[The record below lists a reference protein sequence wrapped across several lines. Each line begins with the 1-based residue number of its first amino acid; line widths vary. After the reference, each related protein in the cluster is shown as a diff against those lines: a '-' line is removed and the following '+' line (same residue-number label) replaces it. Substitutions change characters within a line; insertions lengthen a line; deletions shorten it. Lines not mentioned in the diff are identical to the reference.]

1 MVPADWLYALVVKDL
16 PGPNDDS
23 SGHSLPRELTAFTRL
38 LAEPLVTVGSSYRSG
53 SHPVLQVKIAAE
65 VSRSPKVGLVGTLMS
80 EGRAA
85 FIARKY
91 RAALVKFL
99 AVEELLRKYG
109 DILIS
114 DADGDIPDEL
124 EFMKIHFYLL
134 SGQAGEAC
142 RTLKNLNYKGTSYLA
157 HRRYAIRYELDPTYW
172 QNLGTALRQI
182 FSTNG
187 CGRIFALLGYV
198 TVMGPQPY
206 VAKSL
211 SLELGFT
218 PHAGDD
224 VFQPFLLRHH
234 CLISDSAPG
243 DGQLLPE
250 YLATEFHVTPLTVH
264 QNVLYV
270 GSARPLTRE
279 ARAEMAMRVGFEVV
293 EVPVIPERIT
303 VRNREIYEIKK
314 TA

>member
-1 MVPADWLYALVVKDL
+1 MGAHRLYALVVKDL
-16 PGPNDDS
+16 TNSANDS
-23 SGHSLPRELTAFTRL
+23 AGHSLPKELTVFTKL
-38 LAEPLVTVGSSYRSG
+38 LTEPVVTVGSSFRSG

-65 VSRSPKVGLVGTLMS
+65 VSRSPKVGLVGKLME
-80 EGRAA
+80 EGRDA
-85 FIARKY
+85 FIGKKY

-109 DILIS
+109 DILVS
-114 DADGDIPDEL
+114 DADGDIHDEL

-142 RTLKNLNYKGTSYLA
+142 RTLKNLNYKGSSYLA
-157 HRRYAIRYELDPTYW
+157 HRRYAARYQLDATYW

-234 CLISDSAPG
+234 CLVAESSTADAK
-243 DGQLLPE
+243 LLPE
-250 YLATEFHVTPLTVH
+250 YLATQYGITPLCVY

-270 GSARPLTRE
+270 GVVPPLSRE
-279 ARAEMAMRVGFEVV
+279 ARQEIEVRTGHEVV
-293 EVPVIPERIT
+293 EVPVIAERIAT
-303 VRNREIYEIKK
+303 RNREIYGIKRS
-314 TA
+314 A

>member
-1 MVPADWLYALVVKDL
+1 VGLVDKHYALVVKDL
-16 PGPNDDS
+16 SNSPNDS
-23 SGHSLPRELTAFTRL
+23 AGHSLPKDMTLFTKL
-38 LAEPLVTVGSSYRSG
+38 LAEPVVTVASPYRSG
-53 SHPVLQVKIAAE
+53 SHPVLQVRIAAE
-65 VSRSPKVGLVGTLMS
+65 VARSPKVGLVARLME
-80 EGRAA
+80 EGRDA
-85 FIARKY
+85 FIGKKY
-91 RAALVKFL
+91 RTALVKLL

-109 DILIS
+109 DVIVGVPDS
-114 DADGDIPDEL
+114 DIYDEL
-124 EFMKIHFYLL
+124 EFLKIHFYLL

-142 RTLKNLNYKGTSYLA
+142 RTLKNLNYKGSSYLA
-157 HRRYAIRYELDPTYW
+157 HRRYSARYELDANYW
-172 QNLGTALRQI
+172 ENLSTALRQI

-234 CLISDSAPG
+234 SLVGESSPT
-243 DGQLLPE
+243 DGELLPE
-250 YLATEFHVTPLTVH
+250 VLATQFSVTPLCLH
-264 QNVLYV
+264 QKVLYL
-270 GSARPLTRE
+270 GSSRPLARE
-279 ARAEMAMRVGFEVV
+279 ERAELSLRSGYEVV
-293 EVPVIPERIT
+293 EIPVIGERIAS
-303 VRNREIYEIKK
+303 RNAEIYGIKK

>member
-1 MVPADWLYALVVKDL
+1 MSACSAYALGVKDS
-16 PGPNDDS
+16 PGPNDS
-23 SGHSLPRELTAFTRL
+23 AGHSLPRELSAFTRL

-65 VSRSPKVGLVGTLMS
+65 VSRSPKVGLVGTLMG

-85 FIARKY
+85 FIAKKY
-91 RAALVKFL
+91 RGALVKFL

-109 DILIS
+109 EILVS
-114 DADGDIPDEL
+114 DSDGDIHEEL
-124 EFMKIHFYLL
+124 DFLKIHFYLL

-142 RTLKNLNYKGTSYLA
+142 RTLKNLNYKGSSYLA
-157 HRRYAIRYELDPTYW
+157 HRRYAVRYELDNLYW

-234 CLISDSAPG
+234 LLISDSTPG
-243 DGQLLPE
+243 DAQLLPE
-250 YLATEFHVTPLTVH
+250 YLAREFHVTPLTVH
-264 QNVLYV
+264 HRVLFV
-270 GSARPLTRE
+270 GSARPLSRE
-279 ARAEMAMRVGFEVV
+279 MRAEIAMRTGFDVV
-293 EVPVIPERIT
+293 EVPVILERIG
-303 VRNREIYEIKK
+303 VRNREIYEVKK

>member
-1 MVPADWLYALVVKDL
+1 VKDL
-16 PGPNDDS
+16 PNSPNDS
-23 SGHSLPRELTAFTRL
+23 AGHSLPKELTAFTKL
-38 LAEPLVTVGSSYRSG
+38 LTEPMVTVGSSFRSG

-65 VSRSPKVGLVGTLMS
+65 VSRSPKVGLIGTLME
-80 EGRAA
+80 EGRHA
-85 FIARKY
+85 FIGKKY

-109 DILIS
+109 DILVCES
-114 DADGDIPDEL
+114 DGDIHDEL

-142 RTLKNLNYKGTSYLA
+142 RVLKNLNYKGSSYLA
-157 HRRYAIRYELDPTYW
+157 HRRYAARYQLDATYW

-234 CLISDSAPG
+234 GLVSESSPADAKW
-243 DGQLLPE
+243 LPE
-250 YLATEFHVTPLTVH
+250 YLANQYQVTPLCH
-264 QNVLYV
+264 QHNLLYLGV
-270 GSARPLTRE
+270 ARPLSRE
-279 ARAEMAMRVGFEVV
+279 ERSELQIRTGLDVV
-293 EVPVIPERIT
+293 EVPVLAERIAT
-303 VRNREIYEIKK
+303 RNREIYEIKK
-314 TA
+314 SA

>member
-1 MVPADWLYALVVKDL
+1 MAEAHNGYALVVNDL
-16 PGPNDDS
+16 TNSPNDS
-23 SGHSLPRELTAFTRL
+23 AGYSLPKELSAFTKL
-38 LAEPLVTVGSSYRSG
+38 LAEPLVTVGSSFRSG

-65 VSRSPKVGLVGTLMS
+65 VSRSPKVGLVAKLME
-80 EGRAA
+80 EGRDA
-85 FIARKY
+85 FIGKKY

-109 DILIS
+109 DILVPE
-114 DADGDIPDEL
+114 AEGDIHDEL
-124 EFMKIHFYLL
+124 EFLKIHFYLL

-142 RTLKNLNYKGTSYLA
+142 RTLKNLNYKGSSYLA
-157 HRRYAIRYELDPTYW
+157 HRRYSARYQLDANYW

-234 CLISDSAPG
+234 CLVTESSPADA
-243 DGQLLPE
+243 QWLPE
-250 YLATEFHVTPLTVH
+250 YLATQHGVTPLCVS
-264 QNVLYV
+264 QKVLYLGV
-270 GSARPLTRE
+270 VPPLSRE
-279 ARAEMAMRVGFEVV
+279 ARQEIEVRTGCEVV
-293 EVPVIPERIT
+293 EVPVIAERIAA
-303 VRNREIYEIKK
+303 RNREIYPIKK
-314 TA
+314 SA

>member
-1 MVPADWLYALVVKDL
+1 MVPGDKHYALVVKDL
-16 PGPNDDS
+16 PNSPNDS
-23 SGHSLPRELTAFTRL
+23 AGHSLPKDMTVFTKL
-38 LAEPLVTVGSSYRSG
+38 LAEPVFTVASSFRSG

-65 VSRSPKVGLVGTLMS
+65 VSRSPKVGLVAKLME
-80 EGRAA
+80 EGRDA
-85 FIARKY
+85 FIGKKH

-109 DILIS
+109 DVIVGVPDS
-114 DADGDIPDEL
+114 DIQDEL
-124 EFMKIHFYLL
+124 EFLKIHFYLL

-142 RTLKNLNYKGTSYLA
+142 RTLKNLNYKGSSYLA
-157 HRRYAIRYELDPTYW
+157 HRRYAARYELDGQYW
-172 QNLGTALRQI
+172 LNLGTALRQI

-234 CLISDSAPG
+234 CLVNEASSA
-243 DGQLLPE
+243 DASLLPE
-250 YLATEFHVTPLTVH
+250 VLATQLGATPLCLYKD
-264 QNVLYV
+264 VLYL
-270 GSARPLTRE
+270 GTARPLSRDERSELRLRT
-279 ARAEMAMRVGFEVV
+279 GHEVV
-293 EVPVIPERIT
+293 EIPVIAERIA

>member
-1 MVPADWLYALVVKDL
+1 VKDL
-16 PGPNDDS
+16 TNSPNDS
-23 SGHSLPRELTAFTRL
+23 AGHSLPRELTVFTKL
-38 LAEPLVTVGSSYRSG
+38 LTEPVVTVGSSFRSG

-65 VSRSPKVGLVGTLMS
+65 VSRSPKVGLVAKLME
-80 EGRAA
+80 EGRDA
-85 FIARKY
+85 FIGKKY

-109 DILIS
+109 EILVS
-114 DADGDIPDEL
+114 ESDGDISEEL

-142 RTLKNLNYKGTSYLA
+142 RTLKSLNYKGSSYLA
-157 HRRYAIRYELDPTYW
+157 HRRYAARYELDASYW

-198 TVMGPQPY
+198 TVMGPEPY

-211 SLELGFT
+211 SLELDFT

-224 VFQPFLLRHH
+224 IFQPFLLRHH
-234 CLISDSAPG
+234 GLITDSSTAEA
-243 DGQLLPE
+243 QWLPE
-250 YLATEFHVTPLTVH
+250 YLCRQYQITPLCHH
-264 QNVLYV
+264 QGVLYV
-270 GSARPLTRE
+270 GVASPLTRE
-279 ARAEMAMRVGFEVV
+279 ARGEVQIRTGFEVV
-293 EVPVIPERIT
+293 EVPVLIERIT
-303 VRNREIYEIKK
+303 ARNREIYEIKK
-314 TA
+314 SA